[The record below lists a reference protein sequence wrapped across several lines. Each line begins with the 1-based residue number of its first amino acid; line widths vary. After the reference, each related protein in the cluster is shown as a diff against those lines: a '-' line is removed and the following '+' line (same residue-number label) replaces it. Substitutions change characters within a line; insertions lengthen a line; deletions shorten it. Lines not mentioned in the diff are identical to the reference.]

1 MKKKQKF
8 RVLLKRFCSIMYP
21 NKCMQLRNAD
31 TTWTVFSDTQ
41 SLRKEFLKSYAEL
54 HVAPKAKYI
63 KAN

>member
-1 MKKKQKF
+1 
-8 RVLLKRFCSIMYP
+8 
-21 NKCMQLRNAD
+21 MQLRNAD

-41 SLRKEFLKSYAEL
+41 SLRKEFLKSYTEL